1 MTIPELTS
9 KLHNQISLLKAL
21 VNSHAMDLNQY
32 PTGDYSLASL
42 AKLEYCYN
50 NLLTVNDILAKPIT
64 EDLAGEVDPLPP
76 AG

>member
-1 MTIPELTS
+1 MSIPELTA

-50 NLLTVNDILAKPIT
+50 NLLTVNDILARPIDT
-64 EDLAGEVDPLPP
+64 DIS
-76 AG
+76 

>member
-1 MTIPELTS
+1 MSIPELTA

-42 AKLEYCYN
+42 AKLEHCYN
-50 NLLTVNDILAKPIT
+50 SLLTVNDILARPI
-64 EDLAGEVDPLPP
+64 DADIS
-76 AG
+76 